1 MSYHVDSVKRYLSRW
16 NEEPAKE
23 QLMKQKDSSSK
34 TIYHVYHN
42 DPLFMPMPYYI
53 GGGHYHHHHYH
64 DGAAHTDNTGA
75 RATSVIAGIGIL
87 LTAAYFLG
95 RSIKKEA
102 RVFSKYFETKKINRL
117 AWALSQNPKYTS
129 LAASLINL
137 TTLQKPIDKQNL
149 QKACIY
155 TATSVAFLVGGAL
168 LLVGG
173 LASATPL
180 MIAGVITAVA
190 AGCVGLFSMSYY
202 TEDKEDRRLKQD
214 CREYALLA
222 KEALSQFKELEIPSI
237 LQISQRI
244 EKAI

>member
-16 NEEPAKE
+16 DEAPTIKDLGEKKEP
-23 QLMKQKDSSSK
+23 SSK
-34 TIYHVYHN
+34 TIHHVYHN
-42 DPLFMPMPYYI
+42 DPLFIPMPYYI
-53 GGGHYHHHHYH
+53 GGGYHHYHHYH
-64 DGAAHTDNTGA
+64 EGVAYADNTGA
-75 RATSVIAGIGIL
+75 KATSVIAGIGIL

-117 AWALSQNPKYTS
+117 AWSLSQNPKYNS

-137 TTLQKPIDKQNL
+137 TTLQKSIDKQNL

-155 TATSVAFLVGGAL
+155 TAISIAFLVGGAL
-168 LLVGG
+168 LVAGG

-180 MIAGVITAVA
+180 MIAGLVTAVA

-214 CREYALLA
+214 CKEYALLA
-222 KEALSQFKELEIPSI
+222 KDSLSQFKELEIPSI
-237 LQISQRI
+237 LQNQQRI
-244 EKAI
+244 QEAI